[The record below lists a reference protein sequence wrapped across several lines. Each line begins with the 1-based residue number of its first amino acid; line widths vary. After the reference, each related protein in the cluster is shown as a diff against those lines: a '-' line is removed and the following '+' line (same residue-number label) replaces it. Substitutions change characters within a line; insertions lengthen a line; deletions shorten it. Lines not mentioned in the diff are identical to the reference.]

1 MRDKYGRDITY
12 MRISITDECNLRCL
26 YCMPDKRTDC
36 ISSNTDLMSADEI
49 VEITEAAVAA
59 GISKIRVTGGEPLIR
74 PDVIDICRR
83 ISAIPGVKELALTT
97 NGIMLA
103 EMAYALRDAGVARL
117 NISLDTLQTE
127 KYTRITRHGK
137 FPEVI
142 DGIDRAREA
151 GLVPI
156 KLNTVLIG
164 GFNDDEIVDFVNLAR
179 DGNVEV
185 RFIELMPI
193 GACASFPKHS
203 FVKGD
208 IVLEKVPDLVPI
220 DDSGVARMYSF
231 PDGRGR
237 IGIISAVNQHFCLS
251 CNRIRLTCD
260 GKIKPCLHSKDEIV
274 VRGLHGEDLAR
285 ELRRAIV
292 DKPAQH
298 VKLTYGN
305 VSETNRYMNQI
316 GG

>member
-12 MRISITDECNLRCL
+12 MRISVTDECNLRCL
-26 YCMPDKRTDC
+26 YCMPEKRSDC
-36 ISSNTDLMSADEI
+36 ISSKTDLLTADEI
-49 VEITEAAVAA
+49 IEITRAAADA

-74 PDVIDICRR
+74 PDVVDICRR
-83 ISAIPGVKELALTT
+83 ISAIPGIKELTLTT
-97 NGIMLA
+97 NGILLQDLA
-103 EMAYALRDAGVARL
+103 VPLYEAGVSRL

-127 KYTRITRHGK
+127 KYTRITRKGK
-137 FPEVI
+137 FSEVI
-142 DGIDRAREA
+142 DGIDRARRA
-151 GLVPI
+151 GLTPI

-164 GFNDDEIVDFVNLAR
+164 GFNDDEIMDFVNLAR
-179 DGNVEV
+179 DGDVEV

-193 GACASFPKHS
+193 GACASFPKHA

-208 IVLEKVPDLVPI
+208 MVLDRVPELIPI
-220 DDSGVARMYSF
+220 EDSGVARMFSF

-237 IGIISAVNQHFCLS
+237 VGIISAVSQHFCLS

-274 VRGLHGEDLAR
+274 VRGLHGDDLAR
-285 ELRRAIV
+285 EMRRAILG
-292 DKPAQH
+292 KPAQH

-305 VSETNRYMNQI
+305 VSETSRYMNQI

>member
-1 MRDKYGRDITY
+1 

-26 YCMPDKRTDC
+26 YCMPDKRSDC
-36 ISSNTDLMSADEI
+36 ISSKTNLMTADEI
-49 VEITEAAVAA
+49 LEITRTAADA

-74 PDVIDICRR
+74 PDVVDICRR
-83 ISAIPGVKELALTT
+83 ISAIPGIKELALTT
-97 NGIMLA
+97 NGIMLQDLA
-103 EMAYALRDAGVARL
+103 VPLHEAGVSRL

-127 KYTRITRHGK
+127 KYTRITRKGK
-137 FPEVI
+137 FSEVI
-142 DGIDRAREA
+142 DGIDQARRA
-151 GLVPI
+151 GLTPI

-179 DGNVEV
+179 DGDVEV

-193 GACASFPKHS
+193 GACASFPKHA

-208 IVLEKVPDLVPI
+208 MVLERVPELI
-220 DDSGVARMYSF
+220 QIEDSGVARMFSF

-237 IGIISAVNQHFCLS
+237 VGIISAVSQHFCLS

-274 VRGLHGEDLAR
+274 VRGLHGDDLAR
-285 ELRRAIV
+285 EMRRAIV

-305 VSETNRYMNQI
+305 VSETSRYMNQI

>member
-1 MRDKYGRDITY
+1 MKDKYGRDITY

-26 YCMPDKRTDC
+26 YCMPDKRSDC
-36 ISSNTDLMSADEI
+36 ISSKTNLMTADEI
-49 VEITEAAVAA
+49 LEITRTAADA

-74 PDVIDICRR
+74 PDVVDICRR
-83 ISAIPGVKELALTT
+83 ISAIPGIKELALTT
-97 NGIMLA
+97 NGIMLQDLA
-103 EMAYALRDAGVARL
+103 VPLHEAGVSRL

-127 KYTRITRHGK
+127 KYTRITRKGK
-137 FPEVI
+137 FSEVI
-142 DGIDRAREA
+142 DGIDQARRA
-151 GLVPI
+151 GLTPI

-179 DGNVEV
+179 DGDVEV

-193 GACASFPKHS
+193 GACASFPKHA

-208 IVLEKVPDLVPI
+208 MVLERVPELI
-220 DDSGVARMYSF
+220 QIEDSGVARMFSF

-237 IGIISAVNQHFCLS
+237 VGIISAVSQHFCLS

-274 VRGLHGEDLAR
+274 VRGLHGDDLAR
-285 ELRRAIV
+285 EMRRAIV

-305 VSETNRYMNQI
+305 VSETSRYMNQI